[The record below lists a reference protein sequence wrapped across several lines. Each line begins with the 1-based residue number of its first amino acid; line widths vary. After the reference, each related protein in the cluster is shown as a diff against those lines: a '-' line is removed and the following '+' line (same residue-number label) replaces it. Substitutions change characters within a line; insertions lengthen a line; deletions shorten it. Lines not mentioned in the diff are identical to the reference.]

1 MERSDAVMADTEK
14 NLEAQLMESFK
25 ETVPILDSSQK
36 GYILGLMQGISMTHK
51 ESPKDPDE
59 QKTA

>member
-1 MERSDAVMADTEK
+1 MADTEK

-51 ESPKDPDE
+51 ETPMDPDK

>member
-1 MERSDAVMADTEK
+1 MADTEK

-25 ETVPILDSSQK
+25 ETVPKLDVGQK